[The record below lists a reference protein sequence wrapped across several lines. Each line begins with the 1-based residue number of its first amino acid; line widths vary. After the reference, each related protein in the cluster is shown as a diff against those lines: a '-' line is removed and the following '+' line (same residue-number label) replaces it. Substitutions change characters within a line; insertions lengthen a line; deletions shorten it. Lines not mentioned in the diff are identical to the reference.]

1 MSIALVFPGQ
11 GVQEVGMGLALA
23 ERYPEARAVFDAADA
38 VFPDDPI
45 PLSRLCFDGPEES
58 LTLTANTQPAVLT
71 TSLACLA
78 ALRSRVP
85 DLAPSFVA
93 GHSLGEYTALVAAGA
108 LDFAT
113 ALRLLRLRGQAMQD
127 AVAPGVGA
135 MSAILMLDDA
145 TVDAICDE
153 VRAELPGRVVQAAN
167 RNAPG
172 QVVVA
177 GHADAVELVGRI
189 ADKRKGKP
197 VPLKVSAPFHCALM
211 APAAERLA
219 SALAEVGFS
228 PFAVPVVS
236 NVDATPNTDPSRV
249 RELLVRQVCGTVRWS
264 ESLRVMLDAG
274 VTRFIEVGVGDVL
287 RGLMKRI
294 SRPTPVSA
302 VRDLESLDET
312 VRALGPKE

>member
-11 GVQEVGMGLALA
+11 GVQEVGMGRALA

-45 PLSRLCFDGPEES
+45 PLSRLCFEGPEEA

-78 ALRSRVP
+78 ALRARAP
-85 DLAPSFVA
+85 ELRPSFVA

-135 MSAILMLDDA
+135 MSAILMLDDG
-145 TVDAICDE
+145 TVDAICE
-153 VRAELPGRVVQAAN
+153 EARAALPGRVVQAAN

-177 GHADAVELVGRI
+177 GHADAVDFVGRV
-189 ADKRKGKP
+189 ADQRKGKP
-197 VPLKVSAPFHCALM
+197 IPLKVSAPFHCALM
-211 APAAERLA
+211 APAAERLDA
-219 SALAEVGFS
+219 ALADVHFGAFS
-228 PFAVPVVS
+228 VPVVS
-236 NVDATPNTDPSRV
+236 NVDARPNTDPSRV
-249 RELLVRQVCGTVRWS
+249 RGLLVEQVCGTVRWA
-264 ESLRVMLDAG
+264 ESLRVMLDGG
-274 VTRFIEVGVGDVL
+274 VTRFVEVGVGDVL

-302 VRDLESLDET
+302 VRDLETLDDA
-312 VRALGPKE
+312 VRALVAKE

>member
-11 GVQEVGMGLALA
+11 GVQEVGMGRALA
-23 ERYPEARAVFDAADA
+23 ARYPEARAVFEAADA
-38 VFPDDPI
+38 VFPDDPV
-45 PLSRLCFDGPEES
+45 PLSTLCFEGPEES

-78 ALRSRVP
+78 ALRARVP
-85 DLAPSFVA
+85 SLTPTFVA

-108 LDFAT
+108 LDLPT

-135 MSAILMLDDA
+135 MSAILMLDDG

-153 VRAELPGRVVQAAN
+153 VRAAMPGRVIQSAN

-177 GHADAVELVGRI
+177 GHADAVDAVGRI
-189 ADKRKGKP
+189 ADQRKGKP
-197 VPLKVSAPFHCALM
+197 IPLKVSAPFHCALM

-219 SALAEVGFS
+219 LALAEVRFG
-228 PFAVPVVS
+228 PLQVPVVS
-236 NVDATPNTDPSRV
+236 NVEARPNTDPAAV
-249 RELLVRQVCGTVRWS
+249 NDLLVRQVCGTVRWS

-274 VTRFIEVGVGDVL
+274 VTRFIEVGPGDVL

-294 SRPTPVSA
+294 SRPTPVGA
-302 VRDLESLDET
+302 VRDEETLDEA
-312 VRALGPKE
+312 VKALGGA